1 MPVARLMVEG
11 LSSLA
16 SVIRFSFPNA
26 ALALYFLAYAIIR
39 FTAVGVE
46 GTRYLRKGVY
56 FFPDVMGSSQMEIL
70 VFGRAGFS
78 RN

>member
-1 MPVARLMVEG
+1 MSAARLMVQG
-11 LSSLA
+11 LSDLA
-16 SVIRFSFPNA
+16 SVIRFSFPNV
-26 ALALYFLAYAIIR
+26 ALALYFLAYAIIKL
-39 FTAVGVE
+39 TAVGIE

-70 VFGRAGFS
+70 VFGRANFS